1 MNHQHVK
8 YLLAGGGVA
17 SSSAVEA
24 IREVDREGSILLVG
38 QDVMRPYHRPPLSK
52 GYLQRRKTRADLFVK
67 ELGWYERNGVELR
80 TGRRVEHLDVVR
92 MAATMSTGES
102 ISFDRLLLATGSTPI
117 PLRLPGGDLPN
128 IFQLRTIHDCE
139 VIHHAID
146 IALRDGRTHAK
157 GRGRAVVIGGGL
169 LGLEVAASLTQL
181 GLGVD
186 LSLSHAHPWETLVGD
201 NVGRFLVQYLERHGV
216 TVHAS
221 APARRLE
228 GDGRV
233 QRVLLADG
241 VTLNCDIAIAAVGAV
256 PNKDLLHATPI
267 SAGRAIL
274 TDVHCETNV
283 QGVFAAGDCAAV
295 FDPLFG
301 RHRVIDH
308 WENATL
314 TGRIAGH
321 NMAGKSESYSAVNHF
336 TTECFDLKLDVWGDA
351 RSIDHRLLRGL
362 PTGDQADF
370 AELGVDATGRIV
382 QVVAAGRT
390 HEHASLDELV
400 ADRRNANGI
409 EEALKDPQADLG
421 GVL

>member
-24 IREVDREGSILLVG
+24 IREVDRDGSILLVG

-52 GYLQRRKTRADLFVK
+52 GFLQRRKTRADLFVR
-67 ELGWYERNGVELR
+67 ELGWYERNQVELR

-102 ISFDRLLLATGSTPI
+102 ISFDHLLVATGSTLI

-128 IFQLRTIHDCE
+128 VFHLRTIHDCE
-139 VIHHAID
+139 VMHHAID
-146 IALRDGRTHAK
+146 IALRDGRTHPQ

-169 LGLEVAASLTQL
+169 LGIEIAASLTQL
-181 GLGVD
+181 GLHVD
-186 LSLSHAHPWETLVGD
+186 LSMSHAHPWETLVGD
-201 NVGRFLVQYLERHGV
+201 HFGRFLAQHLERHGV
-216 TVHAS
+216 KVHAS
-221 APARRLE
+221 APVRRLE

-241 VTLNCDIAIAAVGAV
+241 VTLDCDIAIAAVGAV
-256 PNKDLLHATPI
+256 PNKELLHNSPI

-274 TDVHCETNV
+274 TDLHCETNV
-283 QGVFAAGDCAAV
+283 PGVFAAGDCAAV

-308 WENATL
+308 WEHAII
-314 TGRIAGH
+314 TGKIAGH
-321 NMAGKSESYSAVNHF
+321 NMAGRVESYDAVNHF
-336 TTECFDLKLDVWGDA
+336 NSECFDLTIDVWGDA
-351 RSIDHRLLRGL
+351 RNVDHRLLRGL
-362 PTGDQADF
+362 PNSESADF

-382 QVVAAGRT
+382 QIVAAGRT
-390 HEHASLDELV
+390 AEHAAFVKLISG
-400 ADRRNANGI
+400 RRNVDGI
-409 EEALKDPQADLG
+409 EEMLKDPHADLG
-421 GVL
+421 TLP

>member
-52 GYLQRRKTRADLFVK
+52 GFLQRHKTRADLFVHA
-67 ELGWYERNGVELR
+67 LDWYERNQVELR

-92 MAATMSTGES
+92 MAATMSTGET

-128 IFQLRTIHDCE
+128 VYQLRTIHDCE
-139 VIHHAID
+139 TIHHAID
-146 IALRDGRTHAK
+146 IALRDGRTHPR
-157 GRGRAVVIGGGL
+157 GRGRAIVIGGGL
-169 LGLEVAASLTQL
+169 LGVEIAASLTQL
-181 GLGVD
+181 ALGVD
-186 LSLSHAHPWETLVGD
+186 LALSHAHPWETLVGE
-201 NVGRFLVQYLERHGV
+201 NVGRFLLQHLERHGV
-216 TVHAS
+216 TVHPS

-233 QRVLLADG
+233 QRVLLSNG
-241 VTLNCDIAIAAVGAV
+241 VTLDCDIAIAAVGAV
-256 PNKDLLHATPI
+256 PNKDLLHNSPI
-267 SAGRAIL
+267 SAGRAML

-283 QGVFAAGDCAAV
+283 PGVFAAGDCAAV

-308 WENATL
+308 WENATI

-321 NMAGKSESYSAVNHF
+321 NMAGRSESYAAVNHF
-336 TTECFDLKLDVWGDA
+336 TSECFDLKLNVWGDS
-351 RSIDHRLLRGL
+351 RNIDHRLLRGV
-362 PTGDQADF
+362 PSGEHADF
-370 AELGVDATGRIV
+370 AELGIDATGRIV

-390 HEHASLDELV
+390 AEHAALAELI

-409 EEALKDPQADLG
+409 EEMLKDPQADLSQIS
-421 GVL
+421 